1 MTIFNDA
8 DRTIEISIN
17 TWDETRG
24 QWSPDWSEDF
34 YDAVAKDVTDVQY
47 CIDQATDMRDGKGD
61 YADGDPHPDVAVT
74 VTELDHDEY
83 MRGHI
88 RDLWYGDAELDG
100 ISEPDDAVPGFIQS
114 IDCDQ
119 VMSEGRPAYDM
130 YRFVVGT
137 AQDDPGV
144 DYVLFDITPEEMAA
158 FVNDEFDDPDH
169 ATRVHPGVHALNPA
183 DPVNLVMPADDANVM
198 GVAL

>member
-1 MTIFNDA
+1 MTIFNDKH
-8 DRTIEISIN
+8 RTVEISIR

-24 QWSPDWSEDF
+24 QWSPDWSGDF

-74 VTELDHDEY
+74 VTELGHDEY

-100 ISEPDDAVPGFIQS
+100 ISEPDDAVPGFIQP
-114 IDCDQ
+114 IDGDQ
-119 VMSEGRPAYDM
+119 VMNEGRPAYDM
-130 YRFVVGT
+130 YRFVVDT
-137 AQDDPGV
+137 AQDDPGP

-169 ATRVHPGVHALNPA
+169 ATRDHPAIHASDPA
-183 DPVNLVMPADDANVM
+183 DPTGIAMNGAPSSGLT
-198 GVAL
+198 L